1 VYGWVGTG
9 AFLVGSV
16 LGGYLTSALSLKR
29 AMPLLVIAM
38 GVPNATFYYL
48 ASALPQDMLHIAAA
62 VGVEMFGYGFGFV
75 GMILYIMQAVAPGR
89 FQTAHYALGSG
100 VMQLG
105 FIFAKS
111 ISGDIQ
117 VAVGYQH
124 FFAWTIACGLPALL
138 LLLWVPMPRKNVA
151 AEPVP
156 A

>member
-1 VYGWVGTG
+1 
-9 AFLVGSV
+9 
-16 LGGYLTSALSLKR
+16 
-29 AMPLLVIAM
+29 MP
-38 GVPNATFYYL
+38 
-48 ASALPQDMLHIAAA
+48 HIAAA

-117 VAVGYQH
+117 IAMGYQH

-138 LLLWVPMPRKNVA
+138 LLLWVPMPRKA
-151 AEPVP
+151 TPAEAVP